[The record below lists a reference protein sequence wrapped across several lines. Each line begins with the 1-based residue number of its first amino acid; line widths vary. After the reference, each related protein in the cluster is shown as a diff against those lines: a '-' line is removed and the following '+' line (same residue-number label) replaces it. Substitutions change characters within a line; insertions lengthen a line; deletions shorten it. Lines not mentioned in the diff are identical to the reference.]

1 MALPLH
7 PPLPPSPQ
15 ARVEQALRHLHDTTV
30 GKINREAASAL
41 KLLDRAAMEAVS
53 AEAARYGY
61 SSADLYDIG
70 QMLTL
75 SEKDFVQAH
84 TRHAAH
90 LAPIFLLGRTPR
102 QSHTWPM

>member
-1 MALPLH
+1 
-7 PPLPPSPQ
+7 
-15 ARVEQALRHLHDTTV
+15 
-30 GKINREAASAL
+30 
-41 KLLDRAAMEAVS
+41 MEAVS

-90 LAPIFLLGRTPR
+90 LALIFLLGRTPR
-102 QSHTWPM
+102 HSHTWPM